1 MSGLQTIIQRAAAI
15 GINRR
20 KVVGIQFTRNEIA
33 RTSITPTRNPWRFS
47 IEMPAALQ
55 WYNNRDLI
63 EALDNL
69 DRYDYQT
76 ITFNNTCL
84 EWMLNY
90 QGLMTSGMISAL
102 TVLSYTGNQL
112 TLQNLTAA
120 GVTNGTVM
128 FRPGDF
134 IQIGSNPHP
143 MTVVNLVTATSA
155 NTITF
160 QVSRPNFLGTVA
172 SQGITVGPGC
182 QFRVFCPNMPTYRLT
197 PGGNVQDGATVLNK
211 GLIEFSDEFE
221 LYEWTGEVV

>member
-15 GINRR
+15 GVNRR
-20 KVVGIQFTRNEIA
+20 KVVGIQITRNEIA
-33 RTSITPTRNPWRFS
+33 RTSITPTRNPWRFT
-47 IEMPAALQ
+47 IQMPASLK

-69 DRYDYQT
+69 DRYQPQT
-76 ITFNNTCL
+76 VTFNNTCL
-84 EWMLNY
+84 SWMFDY
-90 QGLMTSGMISAL
+90 QGLMTSGMISGL

-112 TLQNLTAA
+112 TLQNLNGA

-134 IQIGSNPHP
+134 IQIGTLAHP
-143 MTVVNLVTATSA
+143 VTVVNTVTATAA

-172 SQGITVGPGC
+172 SQGITVGPAC
-182 QFRVFCPNMPTYRLT
+182 QFKVFCPNMPTYRLT
-197 PGGNVQDGATVLNK
+197 PGGYVADGSTILNK

-221 LYEWTGEVV
+221 LYEWTGDV